1 MNYNIKKYFPFVL
14 FVVLMVVLHL
24 VMGLNGDDIKYAKI
38 LNNQTIIEYINFRY
52 FNWSSRL
59 IIDTL
64 LAILA
69 RQNMIIWKIL
79 DIIIYTSG
87 IYYIIKLV
95 NKSYSKKIA
104 FFGILLFL
112 MYPFYEMAS
121 AGWISTTLNYSWCFA
136 LGMISFIPL
145 IYESQGEKVNGYVYI
160 ISFVALLYATNQ
172 EQSGALIFGFNL
184 LYLINSLINKRDI
197 NKFNVLAIAVSA
209 AALIFIFTCPGNS
222 LRFAHEVSYWYPEFA
237 NFTIIEKSYL
247 GLVTTFGNL
256 IEQKVI
262 FPLFYI
268 ILSVCALIKS
278 ENKYLKYFCYF
289 NIFLILFITIF
300 NVFIDISIL
309 ETSIKSLGSV
319 PEVIKN
325 SQAMAVPAMFKQV
338 VNATPY
344 ITETLK
350 LFTYEGIPKVNIN
363 SIGIV
368 LISLYLLISSC
379 IMLFKAFP
387 KDLFPLFIF
396 LGGFASRFI
405 IGFSPT
411 VFPSGARVTIFFF
424 IALITLTLMLIK
436 RLYDENALS
445 VKWQFI
451 LEKSILIIAV
461 LNYLIVFAITFI
473 KYGIV

>member
-14 FVVLMVVLHL
+14 FVVLMIILHL

-38 LNNQTIIEYINFRY
+38 LNNQTVIDYINFRY

-69 RQNMIIWKIL
+69 RQNMVIWKIL
-79 DIIIYTSG
+79 DIIIYTFG
-87 IYYIIKLV
+87 VYYIIRLV
-95 NKSYSKKIA
+95 NKNYSKKIA
-104 FFGILLFL
+104 FIGVLLFL

-145 IYESQGEKVNGYVYI
+145 IYEFQGEKVNGYIYI
-160 ISFVALLYATNQ
+160 ISFLAMLYAINQ
-172 EQSGALIFGFNL
+172 EQSCVLIFGFNL
-184 LYLINSLINKRDI
+184 LYLINSLINKKDV
-197 NKFNVLAIAVSA
+197 NKFNLLAVVVSV
-209 AALIFIFTCPGNS
+209 AALIFIVTCPGNS
-222 LRFAHEVSYWYPEFA
+222 VRFAHEVSYWYPEFA
-237 NFTIIEKSYL
+237 NFTIVEKSYL
-247 GLVTTFGNL
+247 GLVTTFGNI
-256 IEQKVI
+256 IEQKII
-262 FPLFYI
+262 FSLFYI
-268 ILSVCALIKS
+268 ILSVCVLIKS

-289 NIFLILFITIF
+289 NIFMILFITIF
-300 NVFIDISIL
+300 NAFIDISIL

-325 SQAMAVPAMFKQV
+325 SRAMAVPAMFKHI

-350 LFTYEGIPKVNIN
+350 LFAYEGIPKININ
-363 SIGIV
+363 SISIV
-368 LISLYLLISSC
+368 LLSLYLLISSC
-379 IMLFKAFP
+379 ILLVKAFP

-405 IGFSPT
+405 VGFSPT
-411 VFPSGARVTIFFF
+411 VFPSGARVTIFFYVAL
-424 IALITLTLMLIK
+424 IALALMLIK
-436 RLYDENALS
+436 RLYDENTMPS
-445 VKWQFI
+445 KWRSI
-451 LEKSILIIAV
+451 MERAILIIAV
-461 LNYLIVFAITFI
+461 LNYLIVFAVTFI
-473 KYGIV
+473 KYGII

>member
-1 MNYNIKKYFPFVL
+1 MVQPVNY
-14 FVVLMVVLHL
+14 
-24 VMGLNGDDIKYAKI
+24 
-38 LNNQTIIEYINFRY
+38 
-52 FNWSSRL
+52 S
-59 IIDTL
+59 TL
-64 LAILA
+64 LAVLA

-87 IYYIIKLV
+87 VYYIIKLV
-95 NKSYSKKIA
+95 NKRYSKKIA

-160 ISFVALLYATNQ
+160 ISFLALLYATNQ

-222 LRFAHEVSYWYPEFA
+222 IRFAHEVSYWYPEFA

-268 ILSVCALIKS
+268 ILSVCALVKS
-278 ENKYLKYFCYF
+278 ENKF
-289 NIFLILFITIF
+289 
-300 NVFIDISIL
+300 
-309 ETSIKSLGSV
+309 
-319 PEVIKN
+319 
-325 SQAMAVPAMFKQV
+325 
-338 VNATPY
+338 
-344 ITETLK
+344 
-350 LFTYEGIPKVNIN
+350 
-363 SIGIV
+363 
-368 LISLYLLISSC
+368 
-379 IMLFKAFP
+379 
-387 KDLFPLFIF
+387 
-396 LGGFASRFI
+396 
-405 IGFSPT
+405 
-411 VFPSGARVTIFFF
+411 
-424 IALITLTLMLIK
+424 
-436 RLYDENALS
+436 
-445 VKWQFI
+445 
-451 LEKSILIIAV
+451 
-461 LNYLIVFAITFI
+461 
-473 KYGIV
+473 

>member
-160 ISFVALLYATNQ
+160 ISFLALLYATNQ

-222 LRFAHEVSYWYPEFA
+222 IRFAHEVSYWYPEFA

-268 ILSVCALIKS
+268 ILSVCALVKS

-289 NIFLILFITIF
+289 NIFLILFITLF

-344 ITETLK
+344 ITETLN
-350 LFTYEGIPKVNIN
+350 IPYFHIPGGFCFKIYHRIFPD
-363 SIGIV
+363 SISFRRKG
-368 LISLYLLISSC
+368 YN
-379 IMLFKAFP
+379 
-387 KDLFPLFIF
+387 IF
-396 LGGFASRFI
+396 LHCINHIDIDAHKKI
-405 IGFSPT
+405 I
-411 VFPSGARVTIFFF
+411 
-424 IALITLTLMLIK
+424 
-436 RLYDENALS
+436 
-445 VKWQFI
+445 
-451 LEKSILIIAV
+451 
-461 LNYLIVFAITFI
+461 
-473 KYGIV
+473 